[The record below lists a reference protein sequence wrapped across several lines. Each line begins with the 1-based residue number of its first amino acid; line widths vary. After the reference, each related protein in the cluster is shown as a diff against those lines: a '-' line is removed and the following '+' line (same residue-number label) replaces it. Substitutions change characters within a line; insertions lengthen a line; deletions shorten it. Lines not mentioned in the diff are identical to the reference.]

1 MSKRKR
7 IQSGS
12 DDPARKTCE
21 AVAGAFAVSD
31 ASKRLI
37 FNAAAVALGH
47 EEEVRTED
55 GWKRMSQNLLP
66 KVAKPIEVLN
76 SDPQKPPVV
85 FYLASVKALLQLVVK
100 ECQNYATLLQ
110 KTIASRPGQCLSIIL
125 YNDEVTSGNIVAVS
139 TAKKVSLWYFCILE
153 MGRRWSDCMW
163 HPICLLQHAD
173 FDNVQG
179 GFSHVA
185 KAIISSIESEN
196 LGQGFSVQLPDGYH
210 LLRLELSFMM
220 GDLDAARA
228 GLDQKGSSGIRP
240 CLYCKNVV
248 KKNSQLVTINP
259 MFKEIGSSDIRNFLE
274 QSDSDIFTV
283 YDNLG
288 VTQPTM
294 RKTAFTKKEQCAG
307 FKYNSNGL
315 LADQVLRNVIPP
327 SKWLVDHMHIYWSN
341 GICSWEVV
349 SMFQLWQEQG
359 HGDLTQ
365 FLSLDWCTSGG
376 ESCTQ
381 SWRNFLGHESMFTGN
396 TYKGSASNLMAFF
409 PLFHYFLERTCA
421 NIHCMKAGMKSF
433 RSLRRIVM
441 ELRSQNNAL
450 VIYVEKLQQLQ
461 VQHQEDCKAAFGE
474 DYMRPKHH
482 ARFHLC
488 TQMARYQFQ
497 SDCFPM
503 EQKHRL
509 YKSFIG
515 PKRFDQFARGSR
527 NQKGEYSHLCLQQIL
542 QHHIQSL
549 RAFVFTDGLRGGT
562 FRDEELEL
570 VLKDTEL
577 KCGRLMSFGGRKI
590 AVNDFII
597 DGEHQ
602 GVVKRLCVSSAKL
615 FVMLQMCQLQTKE
628 EFLSTWRLLPERKVI
643 PVPMLGRSPSWWL
656 YLNESQILTLH

>member
-37 FNAAAVALGH
+37 FNAAAVALGQ

-76 SDPQKPPVV
+76 SDPEKPPVV

-248 KKNSQLVTINP
+248 KK
-259 MFKEIGSSDIRNFLE
+259 IR
-274 QSDSDIFTV
+274 
-283 YDNLG
+283 
-288 VTQPTM
+288 
-294 RKTAFTKKEQCAG
+294 
-307 FKYNSNGL
+307 
-315 LADQVLRNVIPP
+315 
-327 SKWLVDHMHIYWSN
+327 
-341 GICSWEVV
+341 SW
-349 SMFQLWQEQG
+349 
-359 HGDLTQ
+359 
-365 FLSLDWCTSGG
+365 
-376 ESCTQ
+376 
-381 SWRNFLGHESMFTGN
+381 
-396 TYKGSASNLMAFF
+396 
-409 PLFHYFLERTCA
+409 
-421 NIHCMKAGMKSF
+421 
-433 RSLRRIVM
+433 
-441 ELRSQNNAL
+441 
-450 VIYVEKLQQLQ
+450 
-461 VQHQEDCKAAFGE
+461 
-474 DYMRPKHH
+474 
-482 ARFHLC
+482 
-488 TQMARYQFQ
+488 
-497 SDCFPM
+497 
-503 EQKHRL
+503 
-509 YKSFIG
+509 
-515 PKRFDQFARGSR
+515 
-527 NQKGEYSHLCLQQIL
+527 
-542 QHHIQSL
+542 
-549 RAFVFTDGLRGGT
+549 
-562 FRDEELEL
+562 
-570 VLKDTEL
+570 
-577 KCGRLMSFGGRKI
+577 
-590 AVNDFII
+590 
-597 DGEHQ
+597 
-602 GVVKRLCVSSAKL
+602 
-615 FVMLQMCQLQTKE
+615 
-628 EFLSTWRLLPERKVI
+628 
-643 PVPMLGRSPSWWL
+643 
-656 YLNESQILTLH
+656 

>member
-163 HPICLLQHAD
+163 HPMCLLQHAD

-396 TYKGSASNLMAFF
+396 TYKGLCFKPHGLFSTF
-409 PLFHYFLERTCA
+409 PLLFGTHLRKHSLHESWHEKFPLIAKDRDGTAVSKKCVGYLCGEVAAIASAASRRLQGRFWRRLHASKASRTLSPLHA
-421 NIHCMKAGMKSF
+421 N
-433 RSLRRIVM
+433 
-441 ELRSQNNAL
+441 
-450 VIYVEKLQQLQ
+450 
-461 VQHQEDCKAAFGE
+461 
-474 DYMRPKHH
+474 
-482 ARFHLC
+482 
-488 TQMARYQFQ
+488 
-497 SDCFPM
+497 
-503 EQKHRL
+503 
-509 YKSFIG
+509 
-515 PKRFDQFARGSR
+515 GSIPV
-527 NQKGEYSHLCLQQIL
+527 S
-542 QHHIQSL
+542 
-549 RAFVFTDGLRGGT
+549 
-562 FRDEELEL
+562 
-570 VLKDTEL
+570 
-577 KCGRLMSFGGRKI
+577 
-590 AVNDFII
+590 
-597 DGEHQ
+597 
-602 GVVKRLCVSSAKL
+602 KRL
-615 FVMLQMCQLQTKE
+615 
-628 EFLSTWRLLPERKVI
+628 LSNGTETSTV
-643 PVPMLGRSPSWWL
+643 
-656 YLNESQILTLH
+656 QIFHWPKAI

>member
-163 HPICLLQHAD
+163 HPMCLLQHAD
-173 FDNVQG
+173 FDNVQEK
-179 GFSHVA
+179 FSHVA

-283 YDNLG
+283 YDNLE

-294 RKTAFTKKEQCAG
+294 RKKAFTKKEQCAG

-327 SKWLVDHMHIYWSN
+327 SKWLVDHMHIYRSN

-441 ELRSQNNAL
+441 ELRSQKNAL
-450 VIYVEKLQQLQ
+450 VIYVEKFSNCKCSIKKIARPLLENTTC
-461 VQHQEDCKAAFGE
+461 VQSITHAFTFARKWLDTSFKATAFQWNRNIDCTNLSLA
-474 DYMRPKHH
+474 
-482 ARFHLC
+482 
-488 TQMARYQFQ
+488 Q
-497 SDCFPM
+497 SDLINLPGVAETKKVNTRICVCNRFSSITFNHCAPLFSRM
-503 EQKHRL
+503 GFEEEHL
-509 YKSFIG
+509 EMKSW
-515 PKRFDQFARGSR
+515 
-527 NQKGEYSHLCLQQIL
+527 N
-542 QHHIQSL
+542 
-549 RAFVFTDGLRGGT
+549 
-562 FRDEELEL
+562 
-570 VLKDTEL
+570 
-577 KCGRLMSFGGRKI
+577 
-590 AVNDFII
+590 
-597 DGEHQ
+597 
-602 GVVKRLCVSSAKL
+602 
-615 FVMLQMCQLQTKE
+615 
-628 EFLSTWRLLPERKVI
+628 LS
-643 PVPMLGRSPSWWL
+643 
-656 YLNESQILTLH
+656 